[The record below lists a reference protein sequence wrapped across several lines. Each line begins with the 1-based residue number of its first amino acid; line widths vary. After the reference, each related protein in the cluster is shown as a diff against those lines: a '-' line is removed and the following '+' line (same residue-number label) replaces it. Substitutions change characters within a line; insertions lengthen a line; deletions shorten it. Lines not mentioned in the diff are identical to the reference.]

1 MNIYYVYACLRKS
14 DDTPYY
20 IGKGKGNRVW
30 DKGHSSAVP
39 KDTSKIVLLAENLTE
54 TDAFNLEIEL
64 IAQYGRKDL
73 GTGILR
79 NMTNGGEGCSGRVLS
94 EELRNKI
101 SNTLKGRIVPKELVQ
116 RRIKAKQALGKTS
129 PLKGRPLAD
138 WHKEKVSQAL
148 IGVNV
153 GKPGR
158 AWSEADRNKLKT
170 PKPKV
175 ECPHC
180 NKIGGLPQMKQYH
193 FEKCK
198 TLQEEI

>member
-1 MNIYYVYACLRKS
+1 MNIYYVYAYLRKS
-14 DDTPYY
+14 DNTPYY
-20 IGKGKGNRVW
+20 IGKGKGNRAW
-30 DKGHSSAVP
+30 DKGHSCTVP
-39 KDTSKIVLLAENLTE
+39 NDTSKIVLLKENIAEQEAL
-54 TDAFNLEIEL
+54 NLEIEL

-79 NMTNGGEGCSGRVLS
+79 NLTDGGEGS
-94 EELRNKI
+94 RNMSKLVKDKI
-101 SNTLKGRIVPKELVQ
+101 SMALKGRKVPAETITKRLKTIE
-116 RRIKAKQALGKTS
+116 KLGKIS

-138 WHKEKVSQAL
+138 WHKEKVSQSL
-148 IGVNV
+148 IGINA

-158 AWSEADRNKLKT
+158 VWTELERNKLKK

-175 ECPHC
+175 ECPYC

-198 TLQEEI
+198 TLKEEI

>member
-1 MNIYYVYACLRKS
+1 MNIYYVYAYLRKS

-20 IGKGKGNRVW
+20 IGKGKGNRAW
-30 DKGHSSAVP
+30 DKGHSCTVP
-39 KDTSKIVLLAENLTE
+39 NDTSKIVLLKENISEQEAL
-54 TDAFNLEIEL
+54 DLEIEL

-79 NMTNGGEGCSGRVLS
+79 NLTDGGEGS
-94 EELRNKI
+94 RNMSKLVKDKI